1 MGPIEPAGKRVV
13 AFVDGQ
19 NLYRCAKNCFGYHY
33 PNYDV
38 VALSRIACRQQYGC
52 DPTEVRFYTGVA
64 PLSESPLWHAF
75 WHAKLRAMGQQGVYT
90 FNRPT
95 RNGKEKGIDVRIALD
110 IIRMAHRNQYDVALV
125 FSQDQD
131 LSEAANEIRTI
142 AVEQRRWIKIA
153 CAFPCADH
161 ANNRGINSTDW
172 IRITRAMYD
181 RCIDPR
187 DYRPKSA
194 RSVPGPLPR

>member
-1 MGPIEPAGKRVV
+1 VPLIEPAIKRVV

-19 NLYRCAKNCFGYHY
+19 NLYRCAKDCFGYHY

-38 VALSRIACRQQYGC
+38 MALSRTVCQQQYGC
-52 DPTEVRFYTGVA
+52 DPTATRFYTGVA
-64 PLSESPLWHAF
+64 PRSESSLWHDF
-75 WHAKLRAMGQQGVYT
+75 WQAKLRAMGQQGAHT
-90 FNRPT
+90 FTRPT

-110 IIRMAHRNQYDVALV
+110 VIRMAHRNEYDVAIL

-142 AVEQRRWIKIA
+142 SVEQQRWIKIA
-153 CAFPCADH
+153 CAFPYAEH
-161 ANNRGINSTDW
+161 ANSRGINSTDW
-172 IRITRAMYD
+172 IRITKATYD
-181 RCIDPR
+181 LCIDPR

-194 RSVPGPLPR
+194 RPVASPSPL